1 MGASTE
7 KRQSRGRLMGS
18 APIRWLTGQP
28 DRMETPDL
36 LHRWEEGLTE
46 RLGGI
51 CTALHLQRLLEGSLL
66 LRPGLWAFLTLVL
79 LPFLPTMAALC
90 LCAAAMASA
99 MLSRSLA
106 RTGNGPVRLRENLYS
121 TGLRLAG
128 LMAAIYLAAIPLSV
142 TPVQSLRPGLL
153 MAFFMLFVFVPYG
166 AVTDRQSL
174 RRCIEGITLSAAAV
188 SLYGFWQW
196 LHPDAYTTGWLDKDM
211 FSAISFRVYS
221 TLQNPNVLGEFF
233 LLTLPFALALAL
245 TEKSWPRRLLW
256 AAVLVLMTVCAVLTY
271 SRGCYLGLILGLV
284 VFLVLLDRRFLI
296 PIAAF
301 VLISPWIMPHTVMD
315 RLLSVG
321 DLGDTSTDYRFK
333 IWQGVAAMLKDFW
346 YCGVGPGEGAFYSVY
361 PLYSLE
367 AINAPHTHCLYLQL
381 VSDTGI
387 AGLAVFLGFSGSLL
401 RSLLTTIR
409 RAENRE
415 TRIFAMAGLA
425 AFSGFLLQSF
435 TDYSFYNY
443 RVMLLFFGI
452 AGLCLL
458 LRHVD
463 KLPDRETKALRWRP
477 RPADLVLLA
486 VILVAAG
493 LLIRGHMQNNAMPQS
508 TPDQLLEDLRRSDR
522 RYNDRQTL
530 EETEYYVISYIVEM
544 NGMDSEYRENYPE
557 AGAPVLDSYSK
568 TPVGTLEE
576 VSFRENA
583 DGTLDISLRMRQY
596 ALFTKVSISTPAGYL
611 IRVGNTAYL
620 ENEAGG
626 YLGSGTIRWISH

>member
-1 MGASTE
+1 MGVSTE
-7 KRQSRGRLMGS
+7 NRESRGRLMGS

-66 LRPGLWAFLTLVL
+66 LKPGLWAFLTLVL

-99 MLSRSLA
+99 LLSRSLA

-121 TGLRLAG
+121 PGLRLAG
-128 LMAAIYLAAIPLSV
+128 LMAFIYLAAIPLSV
-142 TPVQSLRPGLL
+142 TPDQSLRPGLL
-153 MAFFMLFVFVPYG
+153 MALFVLFVFVPYG
-166 AVTDRQSL
+166 AVTDRQGL
-174 RRCIEGITLSAAAV
+174 RRCFAGITLSALAV
-188 SLYGFWQW
+188 SLYGLWQW
-196 LHPDAYTTGWLDKDM
+196 LHPEAYTTGWLDKDM

-233 LLTLPFALALAL
+233 LLTIPFALALAL
-245 TEKSWPRRLLW
+245 TEKGWPRRLLW
-256 AAVLVLMTVCAVLTY
+256 AAILVLMTVCAVLTY
-271 SRGCYLGLILGLV
+271 SRGCYLGLILGLA

-367 AINAPHTHCLYLQL
+367 AISAPHAHCLYLQL

-387 AGLAVFLGFSGSLL
+387 AGLAVFLGFAGSLL
-401 RSLLTTIR
+401 RSLLTTAR

-452 AGLCLL
+452 AALCLL

-463 KLPDRETKALRWRP
+463 RRPHRETKAPRWRP
-477 RPADLVLLA
+477 CPVDL
-486 VILVAAG
+486 VILVVIAVVAG
-493 LLIRGHMQNNAMPQS
+493 VLVNGSMQHGAETQITS
-508 TPDQLLEDLRRSDR
+508 GQLLEDLRRSAR
-522 RYNDRQTL
+522 VHST
-530 EETEYYVISYIVEM
+530 EEEEEHREAMISYVVAM
-544 NGMDSEYRENYPE
+544 TGMDPSYCDNYPE
-557 AGAPVLDSYSK
+557 TGAEIFDFQSK
-568 TPVGTLEE
+568 TSVGTLE
-576 VSFRENA
+576 SYHIQKREDGKA
-583 DGTLDISLRMRQY
+583 DITVRLSKYVIISKL
-596 ALFTKVSISTPAGYL
+596 SITTPVGYT
-611 IRVGNTAYL
+611 IRIGNPVYLATADDK
-620 ENEAGG
+620 

>member
-7 KRQSRGRLMGS
+7 KRQSRGRIMGS

-153 MAFFMLFVFVPYG
+153 MAFFVLFVFVPYG

-477 RPADLVLLA
+477 RPADLG
-486 VILVAAG
+486 IHPR
-493 LLIRGHMQNNAMPQS
+493 RG
-508 TPDQLLEDLRRSDR
+508 PDL
-522 RYNDRQTL
+522 
-530 EETEYYVISYIVEM
+530 
-544 NGMDSEYRENYPE
+544 
-557 AGAPVLDSYSK
+557 
-568 TPVGTLEE
+568 
-576 VSFRENA
+576 
-583 DGTLDISLRMRQY
+583 
-596 ALFTKVSISTPAGYL
+596 
-611 IRVGNTAYL
+611 
-620 ENEAGG
+620 
-626 YLGSGTIRWISH
+626 